1 MPSTISAPVTARIH
15 YVDVDEL
22 RHIAARDGRT
32 VSSLIA
38 VMVHDGL
45 RRDVTATQQYRVTA
59 ESA

>member
-1 MPSTISAPVTARIH
+1 VTARIH
-15 YVDVDEL
+15 YTDIDEL
-22 RHIAARDGRT
+22 RHLAARDGHT

-45 RRDVTATQQYRVTA
+45 REIRVPVQHSVAA

>member
-1 MPSTISAPVTARIH
+1 VTARIH
-15 YVDVDEL
+15 YTDIDEL
-22 RHIAARDGRT
+22 RHLAARDGHT

-45 RRDVTATQQYRVTA
+45 REIRVPVQPSVAA

>member
-15 YVDVDEL
+15 YTDIDEL
-22 RHIAARDGRT
+22 RHLAARDGHT

-45 RRDVTATQQYRVTA
+45 REIRVPVQHSVAA

>member
-1 MPSTISAPVTARIH
+1 VTARIH
-15 YVDVDEL
+15 YTDVDEL
-22 RHIAARDGRT
+22 RQIAARDGRT

-45 RRDVTATQQYRVTA
+45 LRELRAPEQHLGMA